1 MSGAP
6 ARRER
11 LSVGDLVEVESCDDG
26 FEGCFCEAVISK
38 QLKSKLMPDQRQ
50 LRMYFLR
57 SRSHLHIGRDCL
69 IVARKAFVSLA
80 IPPSTRLI
88 QSFLARS
95 RYEVRYTRLTGARGK
110 PILEAVCEN
119 RVRPEPPEVLG
130 YIPKLHDFVDA
141 FWWDGW
147 WHGYVTYINEG
158 KPGTNEGTVAHVRF
172 PSARG
177 QMLRLQVKH
186 VRQHVRYD
194 EPERQWLKKV
204 PTAAATRQDS
214 KEPLSTP
221 ESVKTAGADVP
232 EPEHEWVKLLPSDIL
247 ERRNTAKKRAR
258 ARSSREVEKEANE
271 KRQRD
276 KAPMPDLPECPTMY
290 PTAEEFADPY
300 KYIAQIRE
308 QAEPYGLCKVVPPA
322 GWAPS
327 WPIDSENF
335 RFQTRIQNV
344 HQLQERGEFAFWKQL
359 KESLARQSKPLKVV
373 PRLNGK
379 QIDIFTLYRR
389 VAKMGGSA
397 KVTADRKWG
406 AIADELRVSKR
417 LETRDALV
425 HQLYKQYLQTYE
437 QEQHARNDI
446 DAKGGT
452 EQESTASMDLDAA
465 QGEAPDQSSAPAAG
479 GSDTQCVPCAAGTA
493 SELDMKSLTGSGGEN
508 VVTGLGDDTALD
520 QKCEIC
526 LSDDDPKSI
535 LLCDACDGGYHLYC
549 LRPKLSVVPKGEWL
563 CTRCRKTAQVLT
575 DEPFG
580 FKDGPRYTLPTFHT
594 LSQSYKQ
601 RWYRDEV
608 REPEVLAV
616 ERDFW
621 EVVEGGSLAHDVQ
634 VLYGNDLPT
643 LHYGS
648 GFPKDEE
655 DEYSRHPW
663 NLNVMPTQPGSLLRH
678 LEEVRR
684 GEQLSGIT
692 APWLYFGML
701 FSSFCWHNEDNYLYS
716 INYMHWGEGKVWY
729 GVPASATDQIE
740 KAFRDSMPELFAS
753 SPDLLF
759 HITTML
765 SPRILKEAGV
775 PCYKLVQRQGEYV
788 ITW

>member
-1 MSGAP
+1 M
-6 ARRER
+6 
-11 LSVGDLVEVESCDDG
+11 
-26 FEGCFCEAVISK
+26 
-38 QLKSKLMPDQRQ
+38 
-50 LRMYFLR
+50 
-57 SRSHLHIGRDCL
+57 
-69 IVARKAFVSLA
+69 
-80 IPPSTRLI
+80 
-88 QSFLARS
+88 
-95 RYEVRYTRLTGARGK
+95 
-110 PILEAVCEN
+110 
-119 RVRPEPPEVLG
+119 
-130 YIPKLHDFVDA
+130 
-141 FWWDGW
+141 
-147 WHGYVTYINEG
+147 
-158 KPGTNEGTVAHVRF
+158 
-172 PSARG
+172 
-177 QMLRLQVKH
+177 
-186 VRQHVRYD
+186 
-194 EPERQWLKKV
+194 
-204 PTAAATRQDS
+204 
-214 KEPLSTP
+214 
-221 ESVKTAGADVP
+221 
-232 EPEHEWVKLLPSDIL
+232 
-247 ERRNTAKKRAR
+247 
-258 ARSSREVEKEANE
+258 
-271 KRQRD
+271 
-276 KAPMPDLPECPTMY
+276 
-290 PTAEEFADPY
+290 
-300 KYIAQIRE
+300 

-359 KESLARQSKPLKVV
+359 KESLARHNKPLKVV

-397 KVTADRKWG
+397 KVTADGKWG
-406 AIADELRVSKR
+406 VIADELRVSKR

-425 HQLYKQYLQTYE
+425 HQLYKQYLHKYE
-437 QEQHARNDI
+437 QEQQTQNEM
-446 DAKGGT
+446 DAKGGD
-452 EQESTASMDLDAA
+452 EQEDAAPMDEDATQSESAAASTAAA
-465 QGEAPDQSSAPAAG
+465 SSEDTSSSSANPAA
-479 GSDTQCVPCAAGTA
+479 SSEDASAAMCVPCKPPDEAAAAAAAAAAA
-493 SELDMKSLTGSGGEN
+493 SSESDMSPLRSLTGSGEN
-508 VVTGLGDDTALD
+508 MVTGLDDDDTALD

-549 LRPKLSVVPKGEWL
+549 LRPKLAAVPKGEWL

-601 RWYRDEV
+601 RWYREDAK
-608 REPEVLAV
+608 EPEVLAV

-716 INYMHWGEGKVWY
+716 INYMHWYV
-729 GVPASATDQIE
+729 AS
-740 KAFRDSMPELFAS
+740 
-753 SPDLLF
+753 
-759 HITTML
+759 
-765 SPRILKEAGV
+765 
-775 PCYKLVQRQGEYV
+775 
-788 ITW
+788 